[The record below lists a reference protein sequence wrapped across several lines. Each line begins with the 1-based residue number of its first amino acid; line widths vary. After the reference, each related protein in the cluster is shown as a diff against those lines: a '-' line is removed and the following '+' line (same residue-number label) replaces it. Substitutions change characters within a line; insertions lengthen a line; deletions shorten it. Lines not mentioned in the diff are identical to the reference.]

1 MTASSSELAHHEKH
15 HHDPDVTDVFGF
27 WVYILS
33 DCILFATL
41 FATFAVLRDN
51 IYGGASF
58 KELFSLPYVLGETLF
73 LLASSFTYGL
83 AMLALYKEKKSQV
96 RAWLIVTFLL

>member
-1 MTASSSELAHHEKH
+1 MTTQLSEELEHHEDH
-15 HHDPDVTDVFGF
+15 HHDSDGTDVFGF

-41 FATFAVLRDN
+41 FATFAVLRN
-51 IYGGASF
+51 NTYGGPSF
-58 KELFSLPYVLGETLF
+58 KELISLPYVLGETLF

-83 AMLALYKEKKSQV
+83 SILNLYKEDSAFFV
-96 RAWLIVTFLL
+96 